1 MATATEAIRF
11 VPACCAGAALRGRRV
26 CSEPLLLPTTCSG
39 VWRRL
44 RRGWVIK
51 VGGGECLRG
60 ARWRSGSVRS
70 AEASQRPD
78 QTRGGSCVGCAA
90 LDKETGKAHCAL
102 VAPSGARE
110 GRRRRT
116 FASMDRSPLRRVGS
130 IGISRPAGQHG
141 PPAPCRRVLC
151 RGRVRVSEAV
161 QWGRE
166 GRLAEGGGGPRD
178 WSGGPVVSG
187 NAGDSRERAAGRRA
201 KRGAV
206 GCGCSRREE
215 GTAQHAPPRRSLC
228 AR

>member
-1 MATATEAIRF
+1 MGQR
-11 VPACCAGAALRGRRV
+11 GAARRGRRWSARLV
-26 CSEPLLLPTTCSG
+26 G
-39 VWRRL
+39 RL
-44 RRGWVIK
+44 RGVEKYGRFTRAIDGSALVEPAAARSLGVRRSEW
-51 VGGGECLRG
+51 GTRQARRT
-60 ARWRSGSVRS
+60 ARWWH
-70 AEASQRPD
+70 RP
-78 QTRGGSCVGCAA
+78 V
-90 LDKETGKAHCAL
+90 
-102 VAPSGARE
+102 ARE

>member
-1 MATATEAIRF
+1 MGQR
-11 VPACCAGAALRGRRV
+11 GAARRGRRWSARLV
-26 CSEPLLLPTTCSG
+26 G
-39 VWRRL
+39 RL
-44 RRGWVIK
+44 RGVEKYGRFTRAS
-51 VGGGECLRG
+51 GGSALVEPAAARSLGVRRSEWGTRQARRT
-60 ARWRSGSVRS
+60 ARWWH
-70 AEASQRPD
+70 RP
-78 QTRGGSCVGCAA
+78 V
-90 LDKETGKAHCAL
+90 
-102 VAPSGARE
+102 ARE

-116 FASMDRSPLRRVGS
+116 FALMDRSPLRRVGS